1 MPLQSVD
8 RQVERFP
15 VIRNKQQQQ
24 QQKKKGIENTK
35 LFQKAQEPNKFWL
48 PPQLD
53 DANIKNTTP

>member
-24 QQKKKGIENTK
+24 QQKKKESKTRSFFK
-35 LFQKAQEPNKFWL
+35 KR
-48 PPQLD
+48 
-53 DANIKNTTP
+53 KNLINSGFHHN